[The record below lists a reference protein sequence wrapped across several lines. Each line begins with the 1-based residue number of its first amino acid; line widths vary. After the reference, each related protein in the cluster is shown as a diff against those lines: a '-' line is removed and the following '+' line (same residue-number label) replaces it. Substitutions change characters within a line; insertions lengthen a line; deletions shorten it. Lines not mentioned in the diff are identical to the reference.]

1 MDNQRAKE
9 IISSL
14 VMANVTHNGNK
25 VYMERLN
32 EPDQCCV
39 IHYLNDPVTKINVP
53 VSSLMENK

>member
-39 IHYLNDPVTKINVP
+39 INYLNDPVTKINVP

>member
-1 MDNQRAKE
+1 MDNQRARE